1 MAINDARTTAN
12 EVLDRIV
19 SVEWLYEKVFWKLL
33 DKLVYDRVID
43 DNMHVLK
50 NIYKFD
56 DTDEVFKRDI
66 ERREFRGLSEIVFK
80 YQRINQEENDK

>member
-12 EVLDRIV
+12 EVLEKIV

-43 DNMHVLK
+43 DNMHVLR
-50 NIYKFD
+50 NIYKLD

-66 ERREFRGLSEIVFK
+66 ERREFRWLSEIVFK
-80 YQRINQEENDK
+80 YQRINNEENDK